1 MRAHLCHDL
10 PLLHVLLHGSIQRA
24 PTEQVEA
31 EEVAREDVRVVG
43 GAWADMESGPRFA
56 LGPPRGFE
64 PPTVHKGA
72 GPVTEL
78 LESNPPLLTENRQAT
93 APNLVRDQRCSH
105 AN

>member
-64 PPTVHKGA
+64 SPTVHKGA
-72 GPVTEL
+72 VPVTEL
-78 LESNPPLLTENRQAT
+78 LESNPPPTY
-93 APNLVRDQRCSH
+93 
-105 AN
+105 

>member
-64 PPTVHKGA
+64 SPTVHKGA
-72 GPVTEL
+72 GIVRTGLSERPAPYL
-78 LESNPPLLTENRQAT
+78 LKITRLHRKLSKANG
-93 APNLVRDQRCSH
+93 CSQ
-105 AN
+105 N